1 MATLS
6 DQLANRPIDILPGN
20 AGIYGSKGAVFAEI
34 DAQEWRQDLG
44 QVMYRQKNKKT
55 SRAVLADI
63 ENAETLAD
71 DDTNNWAMR
80 RGRGA
85 I

>member
-1 MATLS
+1 MVTLS
-6 DQLANRPIDILPGN
+6 DQLANQPIDILPGN
-20 AGIYGSKGAVFAEI
+20 AGIYVSKGAVFAEI
-34 DAQEWRQDLG
+34 VAQEWRQGLG
-44 QVMYRQKNKKT
+44 QVMFCQRIKT
-55 SRAVLADI
+55 TSCAVLADI
-63 ENAETLAD
+63 ANAETLSD

>member
-20 AGIYGSKGAVFAEI
+20 ADIYGSKGAVFGEL

-44 QVMYRQKNKKT
+44 RVMFRKRIKT
-55 SRAVLADI
+55 TSCAVLADI
-63 ENAETLAD
+63 ANAETLSD